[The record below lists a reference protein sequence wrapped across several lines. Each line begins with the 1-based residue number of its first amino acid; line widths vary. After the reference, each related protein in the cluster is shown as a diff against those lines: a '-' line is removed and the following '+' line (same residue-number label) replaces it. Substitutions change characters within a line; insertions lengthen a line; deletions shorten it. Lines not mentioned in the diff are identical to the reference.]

1 MNLNPTTNHV
11 TEHTINHTVDPATTA
26 LQFYLPS
33 QYDSY
38 RQAIF
43 DVIRIFL
50 PRFQWTECMES
61 ENKEKTEGTAEEG
74 RAAVQRITL
83 EQDEQTWTLQ
93 MGADRSVFAVEGLD
107 ENQRRRIL
115 KQKVYAFMQQ
125 YTGQHVHPWG
135 IMTGVRPTKI
145 VHRCLDEGQLPET
158 ISRMLRHDYLMSDE
172 KTNLL
177 LDVTARQRPFLL
189 NRQQAKDSVS
199 IYLAIPFCPT
209 RCAYCSFPSFCLP
222 KPKLQEEYLNNL
234 LAECKAV
241 GEALAQQGKQIQ
253 TIYIGGGTPTS
264 LSAVQIERLLSDV
277 QRYLGSDKLKE
288 FTVEAGRP
296 DTITAEK
303 LQLMH
308 QYGAG
313 RISINPQTFSQKTL
327 DAIGRKHTVQ
337 QIYDVY
343 HTARQIGFDSI
354 NMDLITGLTGET
366 VDDFAHS
373 LEQIARLQ
381 PENVTVHTLAIKRT
395 ARLQLDELSNQQSR
409 VVEQMHRLMNQWLTT
424 QPYVPYYLYRQ
435 KHMIGDQ
442 ENTGYC
448 LPGKESLYNIQMM
461 EERQTIFGLGVGSTS
476 KYVNTHDWTLTQSS
490 NPKDLIFYNQRID
503 EIIQRKIENIQ
514 QME

>member
-1 MNLNPTTNHV
+1 MDNNKLSAP
-11 TEHTINHTVDPATTA
+11 
-26 LQFYLPS
+26 QFYLPAEH
-33 QYDSY
+33 DAY

-50 PRFQWTECMES
+50 PRFQWTELAEAAD
-61 ENKEKTEGTAEEG
+61 TAKQSDVET
-74 RAAVQRITL
+74 ITL
-83 EQDEQTWTLQ
+83 QQTEQTWTLQ
-93 MGADRSVFAVEGLD
+93 MGANRSVFAVEGLD

-115 KQKVYAFMQQ
+115 KQRVYAFMQQ
-125 YTGQHVHPWG
+125 YTGQEAHPWG

-145 VHRCLDEGQLPET
+145 VHRCLDEGQQPEQ
-158 ISRMLRHDYLMSDE
+158 ISTMLRTDYLMNEE

-177 LDVTARQRPFLL
+177 LDVTARQRRFLL
-189 NRQQAKDSVS
+189 NREQAKNSVS
-199 IYLAIPFCPT
+199 IYLSIPFCPT

-222 KPKLQEEYLNNL
+222 KPKLQEEYLTNL

-241 GEALAQQGKQIQ
+241 GSALTQQGKQIQ
-253 TIYIGGGTPTS
+253 TVYIGGGTPTS
-264 LSAVQIERLLSDV
+264 LSALQLERLLDGV
-277 QRYLGSDKLKE
+277 QHYLGSSRLEE

-303 LQLMH
+303 LQLLH
-308 QYGAG
+308 NYGAG
-313 RISINPQTFSQKTL
+313 RISINPQTFSQHTL
-327 DAIGRKHTVQ
+327 DTIGRKHTVQ

-343 HTARQIGFDSI
+343 QTARQIGFDSI

-395 ARLQLDELSNQQSR
+395 ARLQLDELSNQQSS
-409 VVEQMHRLMNQWLTT
+409 VVEQMHHLMNQWLKT
-424 QPYVPYYLYRQ
+424 QTYVPYYMYRQ

-476 KYVNTHDWTLTQSS
+476 KYVNTNDWTLTQSS

-503 EIIQRKIENIQ
+503 EIIEKKIERIRE
-514 QME
+514 ME

>member
-1 MNLNPTTNHV
+1 MTDQTKNTVMNSAP
-11 TEHTINHTVDPATTA
+11 
-26 LQFYLPS
+26 QFYLPS
-33 QYDSY
+33 QHDAY

-50 PRFQWTECMES
+50 PRFQWAES
-61 ENKEKTEGTAEEG
+61 EYAKDCTDNH
-74 RAAVQRITL
+74 AVEIITI
-83 EQDEQTWTLQ
+83 EQNQQTWTLQ
-93 MGADRSVFAVEGLD
+93 IGSNRSVFAVEGLD

-115 KQKVYAFMQQ
+115 KQKVYAFMQN
-125 YTGQHVHPWG
+125 YTGQHTHPWG

-145 VHRCLDEGQLPET
+145 VHRCIDEGQSAEQ
-158 ISRMLRHDYLMSDE
+158 ISRMLHQDYLMNDE

-177 LDVTARQRPFLL
+177 LDVTARQRKFLL
-189 NRQQAKDSVS
+189 NREQAKDCVS

-222 KPKLQEEYLNNL
+222 KPKLQEEYLTNL

-241 GEALAQQGKQIQ
+241 GDALQQQGKQIQ
-253 TIYIGGGTPTS
+253 TVYIGGGTPTS
-264 LSAVQIERLLSDV
+264 LSAAQLERLLDGV
-277 QRYLGSDKLKE
+277 QRYLGSYGLEE

-303 LQLMH
+303 LQLLH
-308 QYGAG
+308 DYHAG
-313 RISINPQTFSQKTL
+313 RISINPQTFSQHTL
-327 DAIGRKHTVQ
+327 DTIGRKHTVQ

-343 HTARQIGFDSI
+343 ETARQIGFDSI
-354 NMDLITGLTGET
+354 NMDLITGLSGET

-373 LEQIARLQ
+373 LEQIARLK

-395 ARLQLDELSNQQSR
+395 ARLQLDELSNKQSA
-409 VVEQMHRLMNQWLTT
+409 VVEQMHSLMNHWLLD
-424 QPYVPYYLYRQ
+424 QPYVPYYMYRQ

-476 KYVNTHDWTLTQSS
+476 KYVNIDDWTLTQSS

-503 EIIQRKIENIQ
+503 EIIEKKIVKIRE
-514 QME
+514 ME

>member
-1 MNLNPTTNHV
+1 MEKQ
-11 TEHTINHTVDPATTA
+11 TE
-26 LQFYLPS
+26 LQFYLPAS
-33 QYDSY
+33 QDAY

-50 PRFQWTECMES
+50 PRFQW
-61 ENKEKTEGTAEEG
+61 AED
-74 RAAVQRITL
+74 AAQAEQITI
-83 EQDEQTWTLQ
+83 EQNEQTWALQ
-93 MGADRSVFAVEGLD
+93 MGANRSVFAVEGLD

-115 KQKVYAFMQQ
+115 KQQVYAFMQQ
-125 YTGQHVHPWG
+125 YTGQKDHPWG

-145 VHRCLDEGQLPET
+145 VHRCLDDQMPQDA
-158 ISRMLRHDYLMSDE
+158 ISRMLRQDYLMNAE
-172 KTNLL
+172 KTDLL

-189 NRQQAKDSVS
+189 NREQAKESVS
-199 IYLAIPFCPT
+199 IYLSIPFCPT

-222 KPKLQEEYLNNL
+222 KPHLQEEYLTRL
-234 LAECKAV
+234 LAECEAV
-241 GEALAQQGKQIQ
+241 GKALQRQGKQIQ

-264 LSAVQIERLLSDV
+264 LSAHQLERLLDGV
-277 QRYLGSDKLKE
+277 QRYLGSRALAE

-296 DTITAEK
+296 DTITTEK
-303 LQLMH
+303 LQLLH
-308 QYGAG
+308 DYKVG
-313 RISINPQTFSQKTL
+313 RISINPQTFSQHTL
-327 DAIGRKHTVQ
+327 DAIGRRHTVQ

-343 HTARQIGFDSI
+343 DMARQTGFDSI

-366 VDDFAHS
+366 PDDFAYS

-395 ARLQLDELSNQQSR
+395 ARLQLDELSYRQSN
-409 VVEQMHRLMNQWLTT
+409 VVTEMHTLLNRWLAG

-476 KYVNTHDWTLTQSS
+476 KYVNPDDWTLTQSS
-490 NPKDLIFYNQRID
+490 NPKDLIFYNQRIAD
-503 EIIQRKIENIQ
+503 IIAKKIAKIEE
-514 QME
+514 M